1 MNDNNKTKVHI
12 APLQTNEL
20 QELADLAARTFADTY
35 GSDLGEEALR
45 NAIVRSRSVAYF
57 KHALLTETILVAKE
71 EGQMIG
77 YAQYGKVTIPEVSH
91 GVDARELDRLYVDPL
106 MQGRGIGHMLVDAV
120 LADPLMAGASKIY
133 LQVWP
138 KNTRAIAFYKR
149 YGFSTAGV
157 TRFVL
162 ADGSFSE
169 DIIMVRTRTE

>member
-1 MNDNNKTKVHI
+1 
-12 APLQTNEL
+12 
-20 QELADLAARTFADTY
+20 
-35 GSDLGEEALR
+35 
-45 NAIVRSRSVAYF
+45 
-57 KHALLTETILVAKE
+57 
-71 EGQMIG
+71 
-77 YAQYGKVTIPEVSH
+77 
-91 GVDARELDRLYVDPL
+91 